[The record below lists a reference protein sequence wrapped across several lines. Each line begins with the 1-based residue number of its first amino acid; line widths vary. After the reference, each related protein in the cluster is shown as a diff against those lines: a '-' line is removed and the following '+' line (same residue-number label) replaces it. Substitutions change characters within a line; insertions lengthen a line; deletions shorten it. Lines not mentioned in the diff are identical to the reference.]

1 MIEINPENSTSRD
14 FYKLLSGIISP
25 RPIALVSSCDLKGK
39 VNLAPFSF
47 FNMMSIEPPILVF
60 SPLRRMRTNTT
71 KDTLNNVQECPE
83 VVINIIGFEHVEQ
96 MSLTGGEYDS
106 SINEFD
112 KSGFTSIASSIVKP
126 PRVSEAL
133 ASFECKV
140 NSIVKLGEKGGA
152 GNLVICEVV
161 KAYFQASILD
171 EKNQVNTLSFEAIG
185 RLGQSYYTKV
195 NNTSIFE
202 IEKGNGKTGMGWDQ
216 MPLELIQSTQLTGNE
231 ISKLASISKLPFED
245 TNYKLTT
252 DLNRVKKVK
261 SFLFQNQ
268 IAEAWL
274 CITEKD

>member
-1 MIEINPENSTSRD
+1 MIEIEPKNIEPRD

-25 RPIALVSSCDLKGK
+25 RPVALVSSCDLRGK

-47 FNMMSIEPPILVF
+47 FNMMSIVPPILVF

-71 KDTLNNVQECPE
+71 KDTLNNVKECAE

-96 MSLTGGEYDS
+96 MSLTGGEYDT

-112 KSGFTSIASSIVKP
+112 KSGFTSIASSVVKP
-126 PRVSEAL
+126 PRVLEAL

-140 NSIVKLGEKGGA
+140 TSIVELGEKGGA

-161 KAYFQASILD
+161 KAYFQSSIID
-171 EKNQVNTLSFEAIG
+171 DQNQVNTLSFEAIG

-195 NNTSIFE
+195 NSTSIFE
-202 IEKGNGKTGMGWDQ
+202 IEKGNGKTGMGWDKL
-216 MPLELIQSTQLTGNE
+216 PLEIIQSTQLTGNE
-231 ISKLASISKLPFED
+231 IGKLASISQLPFED
-245 TNYKLTT
+245 NNYSVTT
-252 DLNRVKKVK
+252 DLIRIKKVK
-261 SFLFQNQ
+261 YLLFENQ
-268 IAEAWL
+268 ISKAWL